1 MGLTHTKNEEL
12 KARAAKVIPGGM
24 YGHESTRLLPAN
36 YPQFFARAK
45 GARMWDADGNE
56 YVDYMCA
63 YGPNLF
69 GYANDAI
76 DEAARAQLARG
87 DAATGPSPLM
97 VELAEAFVRQV
108 SHADWA
114 MFCKNGTDATTMAM
128 MVARAH
134 TGKRKILTATGAYHG
149 AAPWC
154 TPLPAGTVAEDRTH
168 LIHYTYNDIESL
180 DAAVKAAGSDLAG
193 IFASPFKH
201 DAFQDQQDVDVAYA
215 RRAREHC
222 DRTGALLVVDDVR
235 AGFRLARDCSWSLV
249 DVAPDLSAWGKCF
262 ANGHA
267 ISALLGAEKA
277 REAASSIFVTGSF
290 WFAAVPMAAALKTF
304 ELIRTTK
311 YLEHMQTMGRH
322 LRDGLQQQAAAHG
335 FTLRQTGPVQMPQIL
350 FEDDPDFRLG
360 YAWTEEALNRG
371 IYLHPWHNMFICA
384 ALNEG
389 DVRQTLS
396 ATDDAFAA
404 VKKRSATLKPH
415 AGLEALLHA
424 RLGH

>member
-1 MGLTHTKNEEL
+1 MTLTHTRDEAL

-36 YPQFFARAK
+36 YPQFISRAK

-56 YVDYMCA
+56 YIDYMCA

-69 GYANDAI
+69 GYANEAVDAAVT
-76 DEAARAQLARG
+76 ERLARG

-97 VELAEAFVRQV
+97 VDLAETFVNQV
-108 SHADWA
+108 GHADWA

-134 TGKRKILTATGAYHG
+134 TGRRKILVATGAYHG

-154 TPLPAGTVAEDRTH
+154 TPLPAGTVAEDRAH
-168 LIHYTYNDIESL
+168 LIQYVYNDIESL
-180 DAAVKAAGSDLAG
+180 DAAVKEAGADLAG

-201 DAFQDQQDVDVAYA
+201 DAFQDQHDVDAAYA

-222 DRTGALLVVDDVR
+222 DRTGALLIVDEVR

-249 DVAPDLSAWGKCF
+249 GVAPDLSSWGKCI

-267 ISALLGAEKA
+267 LSALLGAEKA
-277 REAASSIFVTGSF
+277 RDAASSIYVTGSF
-290 WFAAVPMAAALKTF
+290 WFAAAPMAAALKTF
-304 ELIRTTK
+304 DLIRTTK
-311 YLEHMQTMGRH
+311 YLEHMQTMGRY

-360 YAWTEEALNRG
+360 FAWTEESLDRG
-371 IYLHPWHNMFICA
+371 IYFHPWHNMFVCA
-384 ALNEG
+384 ALTEA
-389 DVRQTLS
+389 DVRQTL
-396 ATDDAFAA
+396 AAADEAFAA
-404 VKKRSATLKPH
+404 VKKRKATLKPH
-415 AGLEALLHA
+415 AGVEALLKAHM
-424 RLGH
+424 GH

>member
-1 MGLTHTKNEEL
+1 MILTHTKDEEL
-12 KARAAKVIPGGM
+12 KARAEKVIPGGM

-36 YPQFFARAK
+36 YPQYIARAK

-56 YVDYMCA
+56 YIDYMCA

-69 GYANDAI
+69 GYANEAI
-76 DEAARAQLARG
+76 DAAAVAQLARG
-87 DAATGPSPLM
+87 DAATGPAPLM
-97 VELAEAFVRQV
+97 VDLAEAFVAQV

-128 MVARAH
+128 TVARAH
-134 TGKRKILTATGAYHG
+134 TGKRKILVATGAYHG

-154 TPLPAGTVAEDRTH
+154 TPLPSGTLPEDRAH
-168 LIHYTYNDIESL
+168 VVHYTYNDIESL
-180 DAAVKAAGSDLAG
+180 DAAVKSAAGDLAG

-201 DAFQDQQDVDVAYA
+201 DAFQDQQDVDAAYA

-222 DRTGALLVVDDVR
+222 DRTGALLIVDDVR
-235 AGFRLARDCSWSLV
+235 AGFRLARDSSWSLV
-249 DVAPDLSAWGKCF
+249 GVAPDLSSWGKCI

-290 WFAAVPMAAALKTF
+290 WFAAVPMAAALKTL

-311 YLEHMQTMGRH
+311 YLEHTQTMGRD
-322 LRDGLQQQAAAHG
+322 LRIGLQQQAAAHG
-335 FTLRQTGPVQMPQIL
+335 FTLRQTGPEQMPQIL

-360 YAWTEEALNRG
+360 FAWAEEACARG

-384 ALNEG
+384 ALTEG
-389 DVRQTLS
+389 DARQTLTT
-396 ATDDAFAA
+396 TDEAFAA
-404 VKKRSATLKPH
+404 VKKRRATLKPH
-415 AGLEALLHA
+415 PTVVAMLSAH
-424 RLGH
+424 LGH

>member
-1 MGLTHTKNEEL
+1 MGLNHAKDDEL
-12 KARAAKVIPGGM
+12 KARASKVIPGGM

-36 YPQFFARAK
+36 YPQFIARAK

-56 YVDYMCA
+56 YIDYMCA

-69 GYANDAI
+69 GYANEAI
-76 DEAARAQLARG
+76 DAAAAAQLARG

-97 VELAEAFVRQV
+97 VDLAEAFVAQV

-134 TGKRKILTATGAYHG
+134 TGKRKILVATGAYHG

-154 TPLPAGTVAEDRTH
+154 TPLPSGTVEEDRAH
-168 LIHYTYNDIESL
+168 LIHYTYNDVESL
-180 DAAVKAAGSDLAG
+180 DAAVKAAGADLAG
-193 IFASPFKH
+193 IFAAPFKH
-201 DAFQDQQDVDVAYA
+201 DAFQDQQNVDATYA

-222 DRTGALLVVDDVR
+222 DRTGALLIIDDVR

-249 DVAPDLSAWGKCF
+249 GVRPDLSSWGKCI

-267 ISALLGAEKA
+267 LSALLGSEKA
-277 REAASSIFVTGSF
+277 REAASSIYVTGSY

-304 ELIRTTK
+304 ELIRTTN
-311 YLEHMQTMGRH
+311 YLEHMQSMGRR

-335 FTLRQTGPVQMPQIL
+335 FTLKQTGPVQMPQIL
-350 FEDDPDFRLG
+350 FEDDPDFRVG
-360 YAWTEEALNRG
+360 YAWTEESLNRG
-371 IYLHPWHNMFICA
+371 IYLHPWHNMFIGA
-384 ALNEG
+384 ALAED
-389 DVRQTLS
+389 DVRQTLA
-396 ATDDAFAA
+396 ATDEAFAV
-404 VKKRSATLKPH
+404 VKKRRATLKPH
-415 AGLEALLHA
+415 EGVLQLLHA